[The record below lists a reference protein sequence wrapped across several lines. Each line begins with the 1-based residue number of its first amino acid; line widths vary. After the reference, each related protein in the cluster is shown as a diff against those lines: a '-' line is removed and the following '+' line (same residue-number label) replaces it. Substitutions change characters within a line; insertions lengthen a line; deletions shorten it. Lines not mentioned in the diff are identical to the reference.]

1 MNNFSIKLQSLKN
14 GNNEFSFQVKDKFFE
29 NNCISDI
36 KHADLIVK
44 SLIIK
49 NDDKLKI
56 EIKISGVLND
66 IPCDICT
73 EKISINFSA
82 FSNYILKI
90 SDKNCLTDEIIF
102 VKEDDGKINLNHL
115 IYETIILNSPKK
127 RQHKL
132 DENGNKTCNSEMLKL
147 IEKYTKKQNKKIDP
161 RWDALKNIN
170 YK

>member
-29 NNCISDI
+29 NDCISDI
-36 KHADLIVK
+36 KHADLIVN

-56 EIKISGVLND
+56 EINISGVLND

-73 EKISINFSA
+73 EKISIKFSA
-82 FSNYILKI
+82 LSNYILKI

-102 VKEDDGKINLNHL
+102 VKEEDGKINLYHL

-147 IEKYTKKQNKKIDP
+147 IEKYTEKQNKKIDP

>member
-1 MNNFSIKLQSLKN
+1 MNNFTIKLQSLKN

-29 NNCISDI
+29 NDCISDI
-36 KHADLIVK
+36 KHADLIVN

-56 EIKISGVLND
+56 EINISGVLND

-73 EKISINFSA
+73 EKISIKFSA
-82 FSNYILKI
+82 LSNYILKI

-102 VKEDDGKINLNHL
+102 VKEEDGKINLYHL

-147 IEKYTKKQNKKIDP
+147 IEKYTEKQNKKIDP

>member
-29 NNCISDI
+29 NDCISDI
-36 KHADLIVK
+36 KHADLIVN

-56 EIKISGVLND
+56 EINISGVLND

-73 EKISINFSA
+73 EKISIKFSA
-82 FSNYILKI
+82 LSNYILKI
-90 SDKNCLTDEIIF
+90 SDKNCLNDEIIF
-102 VKEDDGKINLNHL
+102 VKEEDGKINLYHL